1 MSDGKSIK
9 ESPSR
14 AQERRKDTSV
24 VETLFFLLFFLLLFT
39 KDITKFVD
47 VVRPHSK
54 GRFVSERDR
63 NKVLYTRCCTQ
74 NPANRTKKKERKEQ
88 VSRLFDSKGTLQEY
102 GIGFFSSSSFA
113 AFRPVE
119 EKETCSSS
127 FGGRTSKDIHILS
140 ARMQR
145 FADFGLGIDR
155 AQCSLYTHQQEE
167 SVTLKDSAD
176 YWTGRK
182 SRVDECALPRRHR
195 VEQFFYDIKKGTDE
209 REEEPF

>member
-1 MSDGKSIK
+1 M
-9 ESPSR
+9 
-14 AQERRKDTSV
+14 
-24 VETLFFLLFFLLLFT
+24 
-39 KDITKFVD
+39 
-47 VVRPHSK
+47 RPHSK

-88 VSRLFDSKGTLQEY
+88 VSYLFDSKGTLQEY

-167 SVTLKDSAD
+167 SVALKDSAD

-195 VEQFFYDIKKGTDE
+195 VEQFFYDIKKRDWWARGRAFLVSRYQDCIRIKLWLCNNLYYCMYININEKTY
-209 REEEPF
+209 

>member
-1 MSDGKSIK
+1 MWCVLT
-9 ESPSR
+9 
-14 AQERRKDTSV
+14 RKGGSYQ
-24 VETLFFLLFFLLLFT
+24 
-39 KDITKFVD
+39 K
-47 VVRPHSK
+47 
-54 GRFVSERDR
+54 
-63 NKVLYTRCCTQ
+63 
-74 NPANRTKKKERKEQ
+74 
-88 VSRLFDSKGTLQEY
+88 
-102 GIGFFSSSSFA
+102 GIGTKSYILAAAPKTQRTVRKRKKGKNKFRAYSIAKGLYKNTELVFFSSSSFA

-176 YWTGRK
+176 Y
-182 SRVDECALPRRHR
+182 
-195 VEQFFYDIKKGTDE
+195 
-209 REEEPF
+209 